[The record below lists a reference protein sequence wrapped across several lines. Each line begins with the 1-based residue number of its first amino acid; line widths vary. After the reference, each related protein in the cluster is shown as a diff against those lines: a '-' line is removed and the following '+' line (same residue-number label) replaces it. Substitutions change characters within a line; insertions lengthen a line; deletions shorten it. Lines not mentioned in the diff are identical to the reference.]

1 MWGTCHGFFM
11 TNNFHIETFS
21 YSTKMIMHI
30 AWLTTFSTVFIY
42 LFFLFILPSWIKLT
56 RRIMEIQ
63 HWKGHLIN
71 KISNNHDG
79 QISRKRKKRNEKFIK
94 FVTLVHKNPI
104 SSKFQKRKVL
114 IDVSGS
120 RMRMRNN
127 WKAAA
132 KFLFLAPLLREIN

>member
-1 MWGTCHGFFM
+1 
-11 TNNFHIETFS
+11 
-21 YSTKMIMHI
+21 
-30 AWLTTFSTVFIY
+30 
-42 LFFLFILPSWIKLT
+42 
-56 RRIMEIQ
+56 MEIQ

-71 KISNNHDG
+71 KIFNNHDG

-127 WKAAA
+127 
-132 KFLFLAPLLREIN
+132 